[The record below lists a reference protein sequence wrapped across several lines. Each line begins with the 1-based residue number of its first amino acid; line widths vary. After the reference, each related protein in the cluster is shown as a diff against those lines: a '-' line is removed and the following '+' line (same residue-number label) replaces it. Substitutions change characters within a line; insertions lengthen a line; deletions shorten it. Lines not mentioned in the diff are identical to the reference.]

1 MTLVIIVVIIL
12 ALFGLAFV
20 TKRRFGVLGLGLAA
34 GAILA
39 QSWGREVAH
48 WLESSHVPVQPLS
61 YFTAATVLLILL
73 PPLLLLIGGPKY
85 NERKYA
91 IIGSAC
97 FALLGTMLLIG
108 PLTTDLPMADNN
120 IRSVLVFVARWQNVL
135 IACGIALA
143 IIDTL
148 LAHGPKLPGRKHS
161 KH

>member
-1 MTLVIIVVIIL
+1 MTLVIIFAIAL

-34 GAILA
+34 GTILA
-39 QSWGREVAH
+39 QGWGREVAQ
-48 WLESSHVPVQPLS
+48 WLQGSHVPVQPLS
-61 YFTAATVLLILL
+61 HFTAASVLLILL

-91 IIGSAC
+91 IIGAVC
-97 FALLGTMLLIG
+97 FGLLGTMLLLG
-108 PLTTDLPMADNN
+108 PLTTDLPTLDTN
-120 IRSVLVFVARWQNVL
+120 IRSVLVFIARWQNVL
-135 IACGIALA
+135 IAVGIALA

-148 LAHGPKLPGRKHS
+148 LTHGPKFPGRKHS